1 MHLNGYF
8 HFVIILFVNGAYLL
22 RKNANEISYVLC
34 KQNGNFNPFTVNFFG
49 IISEIWHKK
58 SVAQWKYVVNSLA
71 TIYFQVARELM
82 NMMMS
87 SLLLSK
93 QVCTI
98 YSHLFI
104 NFALKIIFAHIQNN
118 ARHYRMVSIFCN
130 MLRSLRV
137 LSGAPRC
144 WSRPLYGPDLNHP
157 ARTYSRSGHRIVRNT
172 MQDIEDQ
179 STCHWSIHCFF
190 KSHMHTNMHVHADRS
205 LMMISYSWVKCAWLP
220 RTIYMTLLQ
229 GVVTYASPLE
239 AFVTGIKMESSNQ
252 CSFLE
257 PIKGSRQILS
267 D

>member
-1 MHLNGYF
+1 MRLNGYF

-58 SVAQWKYVVNSLA
+58 SVAQWKYAVNSLA

-137 LSGAPRC
+137 PFRVPRC
-144 WSRPLYGPDLNHP
+144 WSRPLGSWSQQPSKSSLQKLPSNCQEHHAARHWRPINLSLINQISSSETHLP
-157 ARTYSRSGHRIVRNT
+157 AYARVCACVTWKIKGVY
-172 MQDIEDQ
+172 
-179 STCHWSIHCFF
+179 
-190 KSHMHTNMHVHADRS
+190 
-205 LMMISYSWVKCAWLP
+205 YSWVERAWLP
-220 RTIYMTLLQ
+220 RTIYTTLLAHQ
-229 GVVTYASPLE
+229 TEQEWA
-239 AFVTGIKMESSNQ
+239 A
-252 CSFLE
+252 
-257 PIKGSRQILS
+257 
-267 D
+267 